1 MSKKVKL
8 IIGIVIF
15 VCILGVIGSFYYVN
29 MSNEEVL
36 EDAVSVGVVKI
47 TDENFEKEVLK
58 SDKPVIL
65 DFSSNSCPP
74 CVAMMTTL
82 IDIAKNNKDIKVATL
97 NVDSKKCEDI
107 IKEYPV
113 NATPTIMIF
122 KNGEVTS
129 TLVGAVN
136 EEKIMSA
143 INYKKYLILLFL
155 VFMMTGCGNSQKL
168 TCTFDDESEDIK
180 KYSKIEVKV
189 KDDRVADM
197 KFTVDMIF
205 PDEYRSQLAD
215 IASSVRSSKPYM
227 KVSLINGGIRLV
239 TDNDKDSFI
248 GIKMNQKITYGE
260 LKGMLELQ
268 DYVCE

>member
-1 MSKKVKL
+1 M
-8 IIGIVIF
+8 
-15 VCILGVIGSFYYVN
+15 
-29 MSNEEVL
+29 
-36 EDAVSVGVVKI
+36 
-47 TDENFEKEVLK
+47 
-58 SDKPVIL
+58 
-65 DFSSNSCPP
+65 
-74 CVAMMTTL
+74 
-82 IDIAKNNKDIKVATL
+82 
-97 NVDSKKCEDI
+97 
-107 IKEYPV
+107 
-113 NATPTIMIF
+113 
-122 KNGEVTS
+122 
-129 TLVGAVN
+129 
-136 EEKIMSA
+136 
-143 INYKKYLILLFL
+143 KKYLFLLFV

-189 KDDRVADM
+189 KDDKVADM

-205 PDEYRSQLAD
+205 PDEYQNQLLD
-215 IASSVRSSKPYM
+215 IANSVRSSKPYM

>member
-1 MSKKVKL
+1 M
-8 IIGIVIF
+8 
-15 VCILGVIGSFYYVN
+15 
-29 MSNEEVL
+29 
-36 EDAVSVGVVKI
+36 
-47 TDENFEKEVLK
+47 
-58 SDKPVIL
+58 
-65 DFSSNSCPP
+65 
-74 CVAMMTTL
+74 
-82 IDIAKNNKDIKVATL
+82 
-97 NVDSKKCEDI
+97 
-107 IKEYPV
+107 
-113 NATPTIMIF
+113 
-122 KNGEVTS
+122 
-129 TLVGAVN
+129 
-136 EEKIMSA
+136 
-143 INYKKYLILLFL
+143 KKYWLLLFV
-155 VFMMTGCGNSQKL
+155 VFMMIGCGNSQKL

-205 PDEYRSQLAD
+205 PDEYRSQLSNMANS
-215 IASSVRSSKPYM
+215 IRSSKPYM

>member
-1 MSKKVKL
+1 M
-8 IIGIVIF
+8 
-15 VCILGVIGSFYYVN
+15 
-29 MSNEEVL
+29 
-36 EDAVSVGVVKI
+36 
-47 TDENFEKEVLK
+47 
-58 SDKPVIL
+58 
-65 DFSSNSCPP
+65 
-74 CVAMMTTL
+74 
-82 IDIAKNNKDIKVATL
+82 
-97 NVDSKKCEDI
+97 
-107 IKEYPV
+107 
-113 NATPTIMIF
+113 
-122 KNGEVTS
+122 
-129 TLVGAVN
+129 
-136 EEKIMSA
+136 
-143 INYKKYLILLFL
+143 KKYLILLFV

-205 PDEYRSQLAD
+205 PDEYRSQLSNMANS
-215 IASSVRSSKPYM
+215 IRSSKPYM

-260 LKGMLELQ
+260 IKGMLELQ

>member
-1 MSKKVKL
+1 M
-8 IIGIVIF
+8 
-15 VCILGVIGSFYYVN
+15 
-29 MSNEEVL
+29 
-36 EDAVSVGVVKI
+36 
-47 TDENFEKEVLK
+47 
-58 SDKPVIL
+58 
-65 DFSSNSCPP
+65 
-74 CVAMMTTL
+74 
-82 IDIAKNNKDIKVATL
+82 
-97 NVDSKKCEDI
+97 
-107 IKEYPV
+107 
-113 NATPTIMIF
+113 
-122 KNGEVTS
+122 
-129 TLVGAVN
+129 
-136 EEKIMSA
+136 
-143 INYKKYLILLFL
+143 KKYLLLLFV

-215 IASSVRSSKPYM
+215 IANS
-227 KVSLINGGIRLV
+227 
-239 TDNDKDSFI
+239 NDKDSFI

>member
-1 MSKKVKL
+1 M
-8 IIGIVIF
+8 
-15 VCILGVIGSFYYVN
+15 
-29 MSNEEVL
+29 
-36 EDAVSVGVVKI
+36 
-47 TDENFEKEVLK
+47 
-58 SDKPVIL
+58 
-65 DFSSNSCPP
+65 
-74 CVAMMTTL
+74 
-82 IDIAKNNKDIKVATL
+82 
-97 NVDSKKCEDI
+97 
-107 IKEYPV
+107 
-113 NATPTIMIF
+113 
-122 KNGEVTS
+122 
-129 TLVGAVN
+129 
-136 EEKIMSA
+136 
-143 INYKKYLILLFL
+143 KKYLFLLFV
-155 VFMMTGCGNSQKL
+155 VFMMTGCGNGQKL
-168 TCTFDDESEDIK
+168 MCTFDDESEDIK

-205 PDEYRSQLAD
+205 PDEYRSQLTD